1 LPKTYATYLL
11 KISTNRILNVRSN
24 SMNRLKPSITIN
36 KLLVAIVMG
45 LAVQAV
51 GAQDKSLDENDR
63 EADHFDAEARK

>member
-1 LPKTYATYLL
+1 
-11 KISTNRILNVRSN
+11 
-24 SMNRLKPSITIN
+24 MNRLKPSITIN